1 MADQANKGETDE
13 EWAVVVERRPRA
25 NSNVSNASAAS
36 DDAGADRTKA
46 SLRNERR
53 RRRRAAAAAAAEDD
67 TTETATPAA
76 VEAAAKT
83 QLRGV
88 EKRLKSIRG
97 LAAKGTLDA
106 AETQK
111 LARRDGLEA
120 ARAALAAVLAGLA
133 RTRAA
138 ADAVMGQLDDV
149 QVDDA
154 YECACCREVLELP
167 VKLPCGHEFCRECT
181 ALVASRAKRPSDV
194 VCPLCR
200 APFYDGAT
208 RKCTVVVAEK
218 TRRKLKRTAGQCHCG
233 TKLPLAGLRDHLRT
247 CGAAAVYFAPRSK
260 LGHELC
266 PAPDFSG
273 GGAAPLASSPTESS
287 LLADALLRRFRHVAP
302 ERPDRP
308 APAPEPAPEATP
320 EPRRRR
326 QRWRRLE
333 EATPEPE
340 AVPRTPEARPAW
352 GAAPAAAPPAA
363 NLRALLATAET
374 PPPRAPKR
382 ASRAAA
388 VPVSLAAFLREP
400 QKSLAAFLREPQK
413 PAPAP
418 WLGKPAAPRARPS
431 PVGVADIMR
440 EERAAKGSWVG
451 VAR

>member
-1 MADQANKGETDE
+1 MADQASKGETDDE
-13 EWAVVVERRPRA
+13 DWAVVVERRPRA

-36 DDAGADRTKA
+36 DDVGGDRTKA

-53 RRRRAAAAAAAEDD
+53 RRRRAAAAAAAEDE

-76 VEAAAKT
+76 VEAAAKA

-106 AETQK
+106 AEQQK

-120 ARAALAAVLAGLA
+120 ARAALAAVLAGFA

-154 YECACCREVLELP
+154 YECACCCEVLELP

-200 APFYDGAT
+200 APFFDGAA

-218 TRRKLKRTAGQCHCG
+218 TRRRLKRFAGQCHCG

-302 ERPDRP
+302 ERPERP
-308 APAPEPAPEATP
+308 APALEPALEATP

-333 EATPEPE
+333 EANPKPEPE

-352 GAAPAAAPPAA
+352 GAAP
-363 NLRALLATAET
+363 R
-374 PPPRAPKR
+374 
-382 ASRAAA
+382 
-388 VPVSLAAFLREP
+388 
-400 QKSLAAFLREPQK
+400 
-413 PAPAP
+413 
-418 WLGKPAAPRARPS
+418 
-431 PVGVADIMR
+431 
-440 EERAAKGSWVG
+440 
-451 VAR
+451 